1 MKKKKLLKK
10 ITFGILGIS
19 LAVLSSACGNNT
31 GKTSD
36 VINQNNQVDKSEK
49 GDAEFTTV
57 NLGDTVTTDFIS
69 MSLDSVKT
77 AAPNLE
83 SPKGNGY
90 LNGEDGK
97 TFFYISGNAKNL
109 NSDRYDLTDM
119 YVVFTFDDKY
129 NYIGAI
135 TPWKERLN
143 VNDVDPLETV
153 EYNMYVDVPS
163 EVIDSYSK
171 CTVKFAFHKNLEHDA
186 LADDFNDYEY
196 CYQVNLDK

>member
-19 LAVLSSACGNNT
+19 LAVLSSACGNNA

-77 AAPNLE
+77 AASKLE
-83 SPKGNGY
+83 SPKGDSY
-90 LNGEDGK
+90 IESEDGK
-97 TFFYISGNAKNL
+97 TLFYISGSAKNL
-109 NSDRYDLTDM
+109 DSDRYELEYNI

-129 NYIGAI
+129 NYIGRVCG
-135 TPWKERLN
+135 W
-143 VNDVDPLETV
+143 NDYPFSYVDPLETV
-153 EYNMYVDVPS
+153 EYSMYVDVPS

-171 CTVKFAFHKNLEHDA
+171 CTAKFAFHKNLEYGYSE
-186 LADDFNDYEY
+186 DFNDYEY

>member
-19 LAVLSSACGNNT
+19 LAVLSSACGNNA
-31 GKTSD
+31 GKTPD
-36 VINQNNQVDKSEK
+36 AINQNNQVDKSEK

-57 NLGDTVTTDFIS
+57 SWGDTVTTDFIS

-83 SPKGNGY
+83 SPKGNWY
-90 LNGEDGK
+90 FEGEDGK
-97 TFFYISGNAKNL
+97 TFFYISGSVKNL
-109 NSDRYDLTDM
+109 GSDRYELTGM
-119 YVVFTFDDKY
+119 HVVFTFDDKY
-129 NYIGAI
+129 NYIGEI
-135 TPWKERLN
+135 KPLKELYIE
-143 VNDVDPLETV
+143 DYIDPLETA
-153 EYNMYVDVPS
+153 EYYMYVDVPS

-171 CTVKFAFHKNLEHDA
+171 CTVKFAFNKNLEYDYLEH
-186 LADDFNDYEY
+186 DFNDYEY

>member
-19 LAVLSSACGNNT
+19 LAVLSSACGNNA

-36 VINQNNQVDKSEK
+36 VINQNNQIDKSEK
-49 GDAEFTTV
+49 GDTEFTTV
-57 NLGDTVTTDFIS
+57 NWGDTVTTDFIS
-69 MSLDSVKT
+69 MSLGSVKT

-83 SPKGNGY
+83 NPKGNRY
-90 LNGEDGK
+90 IEGEDGK
-97 TFFYISGNAKNL
+97 TFFYISGTAKNL
-109 NSDRYDLTDM
+109 SSDRYRLTDM

-129 NYIGAI
+129 NYIGSV
-135 TPWKERLN
+135 EVLN
-143 VNDVDPLETV
+143 RDSYVDPLETA
-153 EYNMYVDVPS
+153 EYYMYVDVPS

-171 CTVKFAFHKNLEHDA
+171 CTVKFAFNKNLEYDV